1 MSRDNKEIIV
11 GLDIGTTKIVALVAE
26 VSAEGRLNVIGMGS
40 QDSRGLKKGVVV
52 NIEDTVATISRVI
65 QEVELMADCKVKDV
79 FTGIAGSHIKSF
91 NSDGMVAIKDKEV
104 TPTDVER
111 VVETARAM
119 PIPAEQ
125 EILHILTQEFVIDG
139 QDGIRE
145 PIGMSGMRLEVRVHI
160 VTGAVSSAQNIVKC
174 VRRCGLEVNDLV
186 LQPLASSYAVLSED
200 EKDLGVCLV
209 DIGGGTTDLAV
220 WTQGAI
226 RHTSVIPIAGDQI
239 TNDIAMALRTPTR
252 EAEDI
257 KCKFGCALADLADPE
272 DVLDVAGVD
281 DRPSRK
287 LSRRALADV
296 IQPRVEELFE
306 LVQAE
311 LRRSG
316 FDQVLSSGIVLT
328 GGSSVMPGMIELGE
342 EVFHM
347 PVRLGIPKYNG
358 ALADVVQHPRFA
370 TACGLLLEAQTQRK
384 RGLKVREKRDVKQVF
399 GRMRSWFE
407 KNF

>member
-1 MSRDNKEIIV
+1 MSRDNKEIVV

-26 VSAEGRLNVIGMGS
+26 VSPEGRLNVIGMGS

-79 FTGIAGSHIKSF
+79 YTGIAGSHIKSF

-104 TPTDVER
+104 LPADVER

-160 VTGAVSSAQNIVKC
+160 VTGAISAAQNIVKC

-272 DVLDVAGVD
+272 DVIDVAGVD

-347 PVRLGIPKYNG
+347 PVRLGIPKYTG

-399 GRMRSWFE
+399 GRMKSWFE
-407 KNF
+407 KTF